1 MGPRVFSALPMTTL
15 RTPGSPERTNPVSGP
30 GGHLVAWRGG
40 LPATKFYFFIF
51 FSMVWEFRF
60 WVMKSMGVLQAPL
73 SGRSAGTDTSCETRW
88 NSRHPLFFLREW
100 RSEREV
106 ADHLRDPANRAK
118 FPAPLQGGGTWGIGP
133 QFLPPPP
140 VPALPSGRTERT
152 QSSPF
157 FSPLTPPARYST
169 DLQFQTRSP
178 FWGG

>member
-15 RTPGSPERTNPVSGP
+15 RTPGSPERTNPGVRAGRALGCLERRSP
-30 GGHLVAWRGG
+30 CYQVL
-40 LPATKFYFFIF
+40 F

-100 RSEREV
+100 RAEREV
-106 ADHLRDPANRAK
+106 TVHLRDPASRAK
-118 FPAPLQGGGTWGIGP
+118 FPAPLQGGGTRGIGP

-140 VPALPSGRTERT
+140 VPALLSGGTERT
-152 QSSPF
+152 QSPPF
-157 FSPLTPPARYST
+157 PYPLTPPVRYCT
-169 DLQFQTRSP
+169 D
-178 FWGG
+178 